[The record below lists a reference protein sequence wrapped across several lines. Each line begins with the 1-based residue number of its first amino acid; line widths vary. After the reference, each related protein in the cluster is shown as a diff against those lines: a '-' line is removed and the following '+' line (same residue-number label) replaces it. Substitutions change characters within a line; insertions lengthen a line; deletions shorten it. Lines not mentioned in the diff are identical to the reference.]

1 MSVPQADKDEIV
13 EGIRTVVPRV
23 AAAVRSAPDASKVA
37 VGRWTIGHVAA
48 HLASSVPYF
57 ESLAAGDGVPVAA
70 LSERSDWNEQAL
82 APLLDEP
89 LDSLADAYEAGL
101 GAVVEE
107 IAGRP
112 ADREVPWLGGI
123 PLAMTGVAAIVLCE
137 ALVHG
142 HDVSAGKGW
151 EIDPAYARQ
160 ALLGL
165 VPTLPLFITEAGA
178 KLRATFELSLRAP
191 EAEILLVFDGGTL
204 SIEAPRS
211 RRVDCHISADP
222 SKYLLVGYG
231 RISQWGPILTGR
243 MVAWGRKPWLA
254 RSLAGAFQNP

>member
-1 MSVPQADKDEIV
+1 MSAPQAGKDEIV
-13 EGIRTVVPRV
+13 EAIRTVVPRV

-112 ADREVPWLGGI
+112 VDREVPWVGGI

-151 EIDPAYARQ
+151 EKDPAYARQ

-178 KLRATFELSLRAP
+178 KLRATFELSEGTRGRDSAGVRRGNPVHRGPRIEEGRLSHLRRPVQVSARRLRADIAVGADP
-191 EAEILLVFDGGTL
+191 HRPDGG
-204 SIEAPRS
+204 
-211 RRVDCHISADP
+211 
-222 SKYLLVGYG
+222 VG
-231 RISQWGPILTGR
+231 P
-243 MVAWGRKPWLA
+243 
-254 RSLAGAFQNP
+254 